1 MPFTTQYGWHIVKL
15 IKTYPVKSFKEMKNE
30 LTEKVRTSGGARM
43 SDLHVLKN

>member
-30 LTEKVRTSGGARM
+30 LTEKVELAVEQECLIYM
-43 SDLHVLKN
+43 C